1 MAMQNDNL
9 SLQDELRQ
17 MKSDYAYLKAEMDEQ
32 TIINRQLMERVFRN
46 KVRVLDSNRKTAM
59 TSAGAAM
66 LITLVASRIRGL
78 DMRLAGMIAA
88 FYVLMLIGYALI
100 YRKLGKVEYGTDN
113 VLSTVTRLRRF
124 KRNYMIA
131 NTVLWVLVIV
141 LMCFLFPEIHNPFR
155 IPERGIAAI
164 AFMCVAVLA
173 GICIQYFMDR
183 KVLMA
188 CDEIIDQLKDRS

>member
-1 MAMQNDNL
+1 MAWQSDIL
-9 SLQDELRQ
+9 SLQNKPRQ
-17 MKSDYAYLKAEMDEQ
+17 MRSNYAYQKAGMGNK
-32 TIINRQLMERVFRN
+32 TINNRKFMERVFRN
-46 KVRVLDSNRKTAM
+46 KAGIRDSTGKAAM
-59 TSAGAAM
+59 TSAGAAI

-141 LMCFLFPEIHNPFR
+141 LMCFLFPEIHNTFR